1 MKSNAVFYLQNK
13 ILLETATK
21 DILFMF
27 LKVAKMTKITKMM
40 KQTRKHVNYGYVNWR
55 TIDIEGTYRST
66 LIELGLYNKNENTA
80 ELV

>member
-1 MKSNAVFYLQNK
+1 M
-13 ILLETATK
+13 LETATK

-27 LKVAKMTKITKMM
+27 LKVAKMTKITKTM

-66 LIELGLYNKNENTA
+66 LIEFGLYNENEDTA
-80 ELV
+80 NLSEEDMILV